1 MTRLDDLK
9 RQLAELDGLIAGG
22 VLTGDA
28 ARTARDRL
36 EAEVLAAVLTPAAA
50 GAGPVVTPPGAPP
63 GPGAAAVDAPAEP
76 QAARPSRSL
85 LAGLGAFVLVFA
97 AAGYAWLGNPAALAV
112 APGVQTTAKAVE
124 AGSDI
129 SRAQFEAMAERLAER
144 LKAKPDDAEGWS
156 MLGRSYSVLE
166 MFPQAVVA
174 FQRVIDL
181 RPQDAQGYVD
191 YADALGMTQGRKLAG
206 EPEKLIARALQLDPD
221 NVKALSLSGTLAL
234 DRGDAAGA
242 AQRWAHALQKTEPGS
257 EMAQRLQGAIDDARQ
272 RAGLPAAPAMAAAG
286 TAMARPLAAALAGAA
301 ASASPAAAAP
311 ALAGASVQVRIS
323 LAPALA
329 AKAGPEDTVFI
340 FARALQ
346 GSKAPLAIQRRQVKD
361 LPLELTLD
369 DSMAMSPAL
378 RLSTVSQ
385 VIVGARVSKSGNAMP
400 QPGDLQGLTPAVAV
414 GARGLQLQIA
424 DVLP

>member
-9 RQLAELDGLIAGG
+9 RQLAELDSLIRDG
-22 VLTGDA
+22 VLTGEA
-28 ARTARDRL
+28 ARSARDQL
-36 EAEVLAAVLTPAAA
+36 EAEILATVLTAAPATPAVGSAAAGPAAA
-50 GAGPVVTPPGAPP
+50 
-63 GPGAAAVDAPAEP
+63 AAAAPVIP
-76 QAARPSRSL
+76 PDARPSGRL
-85 LAGLGAFVLVFA
+85 LAGLGAFALVFA

-112 APGVQTTAKAVE
+112 APGVQASAKAVE
-124 AGSDI
+124 GGGDI

-166 MFPQAVVA
+166 MFPQALTA
-174 FQRVIDL
+174 FQRVIAL
-181 RPQDAQGYVD
+181 RPDDAQGYVD

-242 AQRWAHALQKTEPGS
+242 ARLWALALQKTEPGS
-257 EMAQRLQGAIDDARQ
+257 ETAQRLQGAIDDARQ
-272 RAGLPAAPAMAAAG
+272 RAGGL
-286 TAMARPLAAALAGAA
+286 
-301 ASASPAAAAP
+301 AAP
-311 ALAGASVQVRIS
+311 ALAGAQGQSAAPAARAAPADAAGSVQVRIS

-329 AKAGPEDTVFI
+329 AKVSPDDTVFI

-346 GSKAPLAIQRRQVKD
+346 GGKAPLAIQRRQVKD
-361 LPLELTLD
+361 LPLQLTLD
-369 DSMAMSPAL
+369 DTMAMSPAL
-378 RLSTVSQ
+378 RLSSASQ

-414 GARGLQLQIA
+414 GTRGLQLQIA

>member
-9 RQLAELDGLIAGG
+9 RQLAELDSLIRDG
-22 VLTGDA
+22 VLTGEA
-28 ARTARDRL
+28 ARSARDRL
-36 EAEVLAAVLTPAAA
+36 EAEILAAVLTAAPATPA
-50 GAGPVVTPPGAPP
+50 GAVPVIPPY
-63 GPGAAAVDAPAEP
+63 
-76 QAARPSRSL
+76 ARPSGRL
-85 LAGLGAFVLVFA
+85 LAGLGVFALVFA

-112 APGVQTTAKAVE
+112 APGVQASAKAVE
-124 AGSDI
+124 GGGDI

-166 MFPQAVVA
+166 MFPQAQTA
-174 FQRVIDL
+174 FQRVIAL

-242 AQRWAHALQKTEPGS
+242 AQLWAHALQKADPGS

-272 RAGLPAAPAMAAAG
+272 RTAGP
-286 TAMARPLAAALAGAA
+286 
-301 ASASPAAAAP
+301 AAP
-311 ALAGASVQVRIS
+311 ALAAAQAPASAPAALVASAAALGSVQVRIS

-329 AKAGPEDTVFI
+329 AKASPDDTVFI

-346 GSKAPLAIQRRQVKD
+346 GGKAPLAIQRRQVKD
-361 LPLELTLD
+361 LPLQLTLD

-378 RLSTVSQ
+378 RLSSVSQ

>member
-1 MTRLDDLK
+1 M
-9 RQLAELDGLIAGG
+9 AN
-22 VLTGDA
+22 DA
-28 ARTARDRL
+28 
-36 EAEVLAAVLTPAAA
+36 
-50 GAGPVVTPPGAPP
+50 
-63 GPGAAAVDAPAEP
+63 
-76 QAARPSRSL
+76 
-85 LAGLGAFVLVFA
+85 
-97 AAGYAWLGNPAALAV
+97 GNP
-112 APGVQTTAKAVE
+112 
-124 AGSDI
+124 I
-129 SRAQFEAMAERLAER
+129 
-144 LKAKPDDAEGWS
+144 
-156 MLGRSYSVLE
+156 GRESE
-166 MFPQAVVA
+166 E
-174 FQRVIDL
+174 
-181 RPQDAQGYVD
+181 AQGYVD

-242 AQRWAHALQKTEPGS
+242 ARLWAQALQKTEPGS

-272 RAGLPAAPAMAAAG
+272 RAAGPAGLALAGAQGQAAAPAVPAAPADAAG
-286 TAMARPLAAALAGAA
+286 
-301 ASASPAAAAP
+301 
-311 ALAGASVQVRIS
+311 SVQVRIS

-329 AKAGPEDTVFI
+329 AKASPDDTVFI

-346 GSKAPLAIQRRQVKD
+346 GGKAPLAIQRRQVKD
-361 LPLELTLD
+361 LPLQLTLD

-378 RLSTVSQ
+378 RLSSVSQ

>member
-9 RQLAELDGLIAGG
+9 RQLAELDSLIRDG
-22 VLTGDA
+22 VLTGEA
-28 ARTARDRL
+28 ARSARDRL
-36 EAEVLAAVLTPAAA
+36 EAEILATVLTAAPATPAAGSA
-50 GAGPVVTPPGAPP
+50 AAGP
-63 GPGAAAVDAPAEP
+63 AAAAAAAPVIP
-76 QAARPSRSL
+76 PDARPSGRL
-85 LAGLGAFVLVFA
+85 LAGLGVFALVFA

-112 APGVQTTAKAVE
+112 APGVQASAKAVE
-124 AGSDI
+124 GGGDI

-166 MFPQAVVA
+166 MFPQALTA
-174 FQRVIDL
+174 FQRVIAL
-181 RPQDAQGYVD
+181 RPDDAQGYVD

-242 AQRWAHALQKTEPGS
+242 ARLWALALQKTEPGS

-272 RAGLPAAPAMAAAG
+272 RAGGL
-286 TAMARPLAAALAGAA
+286 
-301 ASASPAAAAP
+301 AAP
-311 ALAGASVQVRIS
+311 ALAGAQGQAAAPAARAAPADAAGSVQVRIS

-329 AKAGPEDTVFI
+329 AKVSPDDTVFI

-346 GSKAPLAIQRRQVKD
+346 GGKAPLAIQRRQVKD
-361 LPLELTLD
+361 LPLQLTLD
-369 DSMAMSPAL
+369 DTMAMSPAL
-378 RLSTVSQ
+378 RLSSASQ

-414 GARGLQLQIA
+414 GTRGLQLQIA

>member
-9 RQLAELDGLIAGG
+9 RQLAELDSLIRDG
-22 VLTGDA
+22 VLTGEA
-28 ARTARDRL
+28 ARSARDRL
-36 EAEVLAAVLTPAAA
+36 EAEILATVLTAAPATPAAGSA
-50 GAGPVVTPPGAPP
+50 AAGP
-63 GPGAAAVDAPAEP
+63 AAAAAAAPVIP
-76 QAARPSRSL
+76 PDARPSGRL
-85 LAGLGAFVLVFA
+85 LAGLGVFALVFA

-112 APGVQTTAKAVE
+112 APGVQASAKAVE
-124 AGSDI
+124 GGGDI

-166 MFPQAVVA
+166 MFPQALTA
-174 FQRVIDL
+174 FQRVIAL
-181 RPQDAQGYVD
+181 RPDDAQGYVD

-242 AQRWAHALQKTEPGS
+242 ARLWALALQKTEPGS

-272 RAGLPAAPAMAAAG
+272 RSAGPAGPALAAAQGPAAAPAA
-286 TAMARPLAAALAGAA
+286 LAA
-301 ASASPAAAAP
+301 PAAAA
-311 ALAGASVQVRIS
+311 GSVQVRIS

-329 AKAGPEDTVFI
+329 AKASPEDTVFI

-346 GSKAPLAIQRRQVKD
+346 GGKAPLAIQRWQVKD
-361 LPLELTLD
+361 LPLQLTLD

-378 RLSTVSQ
+378 RLSSVSQ

>member
-9 RQLAELDGLIAGG
+9 RQLAELDSLIRDG
-22 VLTGDA
+22 VLTGEA
-28 ARTARDRL
+28 ARSARDRL
-36 EAEVLAAVLTPAAA
+36 EAEILAAVLTPAPATPAA
-50 GAGPVVTPPGAPP
+50 GPAAAGPAAA
-63 GPGAAAVDAPAEP
+63 AAAVPVIPPD
-76 QAARPSRSL
+76 ARPSGRL
-85 LAGLGAFVLVFA
+85 LAGLGVFALVFA

-112 APGVQTTAKAVE
+112 APGVQASAKAVE
-124 AGSDI
+124 GGGDI

-166 MFPQAVVA
+166 MFPQALTA
-174 FQRVIDL
+174 FQRVIAL

-242 AQRWAHALQKTEPGS
+242 AQLWAHALQKTEPGS

-272 RAGLPAAPAMAAAG
+272 RSAGPAGPALAAAQGPAAAPAA
-286 TAMARPLAAALAGAA
+286 LAA
-301 ASASPAAAAP
+301 PAAAA
-311 ALAGASVQVRIS
+311 GSVQVRIS

-329 AKAGPEDTVFI
+329 AKASPDDTVFI

-346 GSKAPLAIQRRQVKD
+346 GGKAPLAIQRRQVKD
-361 LPLELTLD
+361 LPLQLTLD

-378 RLSTVSQ
+378 RLSSVSQ

-400 QPGDLQGLTPAVAV
+400 QPGDLQGLSPAVAV

>member
-1 MTRLDDLK
+1 
-9 RQLAELDGLIAGG
+9 
-22 VLTGDA
+22 
-28 ARTARDRL
+28 
-36 EAEVLAAVLTPAAA
+36 
-50 GAGPVVTPPGAPP
+50 
-63 GPGAAAVDAPAEP
+63 
-76 QAARPSRSL
+76 
-85 LAGLGAFVLVFA
+85 
-97 AAGYAWLGNPAALAV
+97 
-112 APGVQTTAKAVE
+112 
-124 AGSDI
+124 
-129 SRAQFEAMAERLAER
+129 MAERLAER

-166 MFPQAVVA
+166 MFPQALTA
-174 FQRVIDL
+174 FQRVIAL
-181 RPQDAQGYVD
+181 RPEDAQGYVD

-242 AQRWAHALQKTEPGS
+242 AQLWAHALQKTEPGS

-272 RAGLPAAPAMAAAG
+272 RAAGPPAPALAAAAQAPAAAPAA
-286 TAMARPLAAALAGAA
+286 LAA
-301 ASASPAAAAP
+301 PAAAA
-311 ALAGASVQVRIS
+311 GSVQVRIS

-329 AKAGPEDTVFI
+329 AMASPDDTVFI

-346 GSKAPLAIQRRQVKD
+346 GGKAPLAIQRRQVKD
-361 LPLELTLD
+361 LPLQLTLD

-378 RLSTVSQ
+378 RLSSVSQ

-400 QPGDLQGLTPAVAV
+400 QPGDLQGLSPAVAV

>member
-9 RQLAELDGLIAGG
+9 RQLAELDGLIRDG
-22 VLTGDA
+22 VLTGEA

-36 EAEVLAAVLTPAAA
+36 EAQILAAVLTPASA
-50 GAGPVVTPPGAPP
+50 GADPLPARPAVAPGAGATALAVAVIPP
-63 GPGAAAVDAPAEP
+63 D
-76 QAARPSRSL
+76 ARPSGRL
-85 LAGLGAFVLVFA
+85 LAGLGVFALVFA

-112 APGVQTTAKAVE
+112 APGVQATAKAVE
-124 AGSDI
+124 AGGDI
-129 SRAQFEAMAERLAER
+129 SRAQFEAMADRLAER
-144 LKAKPDDAEGWS
+144 LKAKPDDPEGWS

-166 MFPQAVVA
+166 MFPQAVTA
-174 FQRVIDL
+174 FQRVIAL

-242 AQRWAHALQKTEPGS
+242 AQLWAHALRKSEPGS

-272 RAGLPAAPAMAAAG
+272 RAGLPAA
-286 TAMARPLAAALAGAA
+286 
-301 ASASPAAAAP
+301 SAP
-311 ALAGASVQVRIS
+311 ALAQAPASASAVAAAPPAGGGSVQVRIS

>member
-9 RQLAELDGLIAGG
+9 RQLAELDSLIRDG
-22 VLTGDA
+22 VLTGEA
-28 ARTARDRL
+28 ARSARDQL
-36 EAEVLAAVLTPAAA
+36 EAEILATVLTAAPATPAVGSAAAGPAAA
-50 GAGPVVTPPGAPP
+50 
-63 GPGAAAVDAPAEP
+63 AAAAPVIP
-76 QAARPSRSL
+76 PDARPSGRL
-85 LAGLGAFVLVFA
+85 LAGLGAFALVFA

-112 APGVQTTAKAVE
+112 APGVQASAKAVE
-124 AGSDI
+124 GGGDI

-166 MFPQAVVA
+166 MFPQALTA
-174 FQRVIDL
+174 FQRVIAL
-181 RPQDAQGYVD
+181 RPDDAQGYVD

-242 AQRWAHALQKTEPGS
+242 ARLWALALQKTEPGS

-272 RAGLPAAPAMAAAG
+272 RAGGL
-286 TAMARPLAAALAGAA
+286 
-301 ASASPAAAAP
+301 AAP
-311 ALAGASVQVRIS
+311 ALAGAQGQAAAPAARAAPADAAGSVQVRIS

-329 AKAGPEDTVFI
+329 AKVSPDDTVFI

-346 GSKAPLAIQRRQVKD
+346 GGKAPLAIQRRQVKD
-361 LPLELTLD
+361 LPLQLTLD

-378 RLSTVSQ
+378 RLSSVSQ

-414 GARGLQLQIA
+414 GTRGLQLQIA

>member
-9 RQLAELDGLIAGG
+9 HQLAELDSLIRDG
-22 VLTGDA
+22 VLTGEA
-28 ARTARDRL
+28 ARSARDRL
-36 EAEVLAAVLTPAAA
+36 EADILAAVLTAAPATAAAGSAAPGPAAA
-50 GAGPVVTPPGAPP
+50 
-63 GPGAAAVDAPAEP
+63 AAAAPVLP
-76 QAARPSRSL
+76 PDARPSGRL
-85 LAGLGAFVLVFA
+85 LAGLGVFALVFA
-97 AAGYAWLGNPAALAV
+97 AAGYAWLGNPAAFSV
-112 APGVQTTAKAVE
+112 APGVQASAKTVE
-124 AGSDI
+124 GGGDI

-166 MFPQAVVA
+166 MFPQALTA
-174 FQRVIDL
+174 FQRVVAL

-242 AQRWAHALQKTEPGS
+242 ARLWAQALQKTEPGS

-272 RAGLPAAPAMAAAG
+272 RAAGPAGLALAGAQGQAAAPAVPAAPADAAG
-286 TAMARPLAAALAGAA
+286 
-301 ASASPAAAAP
+301 
-311 ALAGASVQVRIS
+311 SVQVRIS

-329 AKAGPEDTVFI
+329 AKASPDDTVFI

-346 GSKAPLAIQRRQVKD
+346 GGKAPLAIQRRQVKD
-361 LPLELTLD
+361 LPLQLTLD

-378 RLSTVSQ
+378 RLSSVSQ